1 MADGWSVP
9 APGSP
14 GAPGSDLTAARALR
28 NAVLRNSKKRR
39 DVPRRKRDERSGD
52 VRDRAPPGRES
63 ALETHFGARAAARL
77 TLKAVTTT
85 VSGGARGR
93 FGGHHGRCA
102 PDASAEARV
111 CLIVPR
117 V

>member
-39 DVPRRKRDERSGD
+39 EFRV
-52 VRDRAPPGRES
+52 GREMK
-63 ALETHFGARAAARL
+63 GAAMFVTTLHPGENQLSKL
-77 TLKAVTTT
+77 TLE
-85 VSGGARGR
+85 RGPR
-93 FGGHHGRCA
+93 HGSHSR
-102 PDASAEARV
+102 P
-111 CLIVPR
+111 
-117 V
+117 